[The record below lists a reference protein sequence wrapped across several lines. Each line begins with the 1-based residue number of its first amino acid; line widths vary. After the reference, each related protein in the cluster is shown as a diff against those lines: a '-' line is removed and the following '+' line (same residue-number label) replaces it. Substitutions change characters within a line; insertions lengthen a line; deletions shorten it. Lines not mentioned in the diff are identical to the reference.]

1 MAEPQLKRRL
11 TIPRD
16 FSSQERR
23 TLATLVIQFIQDRTQ
38 KGKDINNSSFPGYSE
53 SYKDSK
59 EFELAGKTNRVN
71 LSQTG
76 DTIASIELLSEGPG
90 YITIGYLAGSFE
102 NDKAVWLQRSDNGVS
117 RKFLG
122 LTDEDL
128 NKLIRRVERERS
140 PDDEGGARRLA
151 NNLIVSNILKRL
163 GIDNG

>member
-16 FSSQERR
+16 FTSQERR

-38 KGKDINNSSFPGYSE
+38 SGKDINNRSFPGYSE

-59 EFELAGKTNRVN
+59 EFELAGKTSRVN

-76 DTIASIELLSEGPG
+76 DTIASIELLSHGPG

-122 LTDEDL
+122 LTDKDL
-128 NKLIRRVERERS
+128 DRFISQIQRERS
-140 PDDEGGARRLA
+140 PDGGDSAARRLA
-151 NNLIVSNILKRL
+151 NNLIVDNILKRL
-163 GIDNG
+163 GIQ